1 MNQPLPA
8 PVKIW
13 EEIVTIPTYLPM
25 PPDPNPMFFERR
37 VYQGSSG
44 KVYPLPFT
52 DRLSGERMDKAYKA
66 VFLENEYLRLMVL
79 PELGGRV
86 QIGLDKTDGYNF
98 VYHNRVIK
106 PALIG
111 LAGPWIS
118 GGIEWNWPQHHRP
131 TTFMPVDYTLEEHET
146 GSKTVWVGEIDPLFG
161 MKGMAGIT
169 LHPGKS
175 YFEAKVRLYNATPL
189 PQTFM
194 WWANLGVHVNEN
206 YQVLYP
212 PDIDYVADHARRAVT
227 PYPVTKES
235 YYGSDYSQGV
245 DLSWYKNIPVA
256 SSYMVIWSD
265 FDFWGGYDH
274 GQQAGVMHIAD
285 HHIAPG
291 KKLFT
296 WGAGDFGR
304 GWCSNLTDEDGP
316 YVELMTGAYTDNQ
329 PDFAWIQPYE
339 TKTFSQYW
347 YPLRQTGQVKHA
359 NLEAAVNLEVQDHI
373 ASVRVN
379 VTASFPG
386 ASILLEQE
394 NLPLREQTV
403 DLAPDAPFAC
413 EVKLSEPRS
422 PPDPPGA
429 HRRWAGADPITHRSS
444 SSPKRSLP
452 RSRPCLLTR
461 PKRSKAWKSFTW
473 LACTSSSTATRPFS
487 QKPYY
492 DELLRRDPSDVR
504 GNNARGLLYLRQGL
518 FEQAILHFQRAV
530 QTLTLKNFNPYD
542 GEPYYNLG
550 LALRQAGPSL
560 RSLRR
565 LL

>member
-1 MNQPLPA
+1 MDQSLPA
-8 PVKIW
+8 SVKIW

-86 QIGLDKTDGYNF
+86 QIGLDKTNGYNF

-227 PYPVTKES
+227 PYPITKNPITAAITRRALTCLGTRISPLPPPTWSSGRILTSGEATTTACKP
-235 YYGSDYSQGV
+235 GSCTSPTTISPRGKSCSPGV
-245 DLSWYKNIPVA
+245 PVI
-256 SSYMVIWSD
+256 S
-265 FDFWGGYDH
+265 
-274 GQQAGVMHIAD
+274 
-285 HHIAPG
+285 
-291 KKLFT
+291 
-296 WGAGDFGR
+296 
-304 GWCSNLTDEDGP
+304 
-316 YVELMTGAYTDNQ
+316 
-329 PDFAWIQPYE
+329 
-339 TKTFSQYW
+339 
-347 YPLRQTGQVKHA
+347 
-359 NLEAAVNLEVQDHI
+359 AA
-373 ASVRVN
+373 
-379 VTASFPG
+379 
-386 ASILLEQE
+386 
-394 NLPLREQTV
+394 
-403 DLAPDAPFAC
+403 
-413 EVKLSEPRS
+413 
-422 PPDPPGA
+422 
-429 HRRWAGADPITHRSS
+429 AGA
-444 SSPKRSLP
+444 
-452 RSRPCLLTR
+452 
-461 PKRSKAWKSFTW
+461 
-473 LACTSSSTATRPFS
+473 AT
-487 QKPYY
+487 
-492 DELLRRDPSDVR
+492 
-504 GNNARGLLYLRQGL
+504 
-518 FEQAILHFQRAV
+518 
-530 QTLTLKNFNPYD
+530 
-542 GEPYYNLG
+542 
-550 LALRQAGPSL
+550 
-560 RSLRR
+560 
-565 LL
+565 